1 MTWTPIRQSV
11 TIMVETKIE
20 IMVIIL
26 ESIPNVPTS
35 ISAMTTGKLFDI
47 DYSTL
52 QMFTGIYG
60 GFMGK
65 SECRDFK
72 SMGIACYPQSL

>member
-1 MTWTPIRQSV
+1 MTRTPIRQSV

-20 IMVIIL
+20 MEIL
-26 ESIPNVPTS
+26 RGVSMPNVPTS
-35 ISAMTTGKLFDI
+35 TSVMTTGKSFDI

-52 QMFTGIYG
+52 QMFTRIYR

-65 SECRDFK
+65 SECGDFK
-72 SMGIACYPQSL
+72 FVGIACYPQSL